1 MNSVVSNLRAAGLK
15 GYQVNVANGFWE
27 NQRNKAEMYA
37 LMHSELDEAF
47 LAVDEGCMDDK
58 LPEYPGDIAE
68 IADTVIRIA
77 DYAEGFGLKVWE
89 CIDTL
94 VGPQPKDTF
103 DFTIG
108 IDKIG
113 RMATQKLAVG
123 SGMEYY
129 ESLLFAH
136 SALSLAL
143 ECLRKP
149 EKYPAIKVDGVEYEA
164 ETFYLAATVLMCMD
178 YVDVQYDF
186 TTYLADDMSPVDLL
200 VMVMEKKIAV
210 NATRGYKHGKQF

>member
-1 MNSVVSNLRAAGLK
+1 MNSTICNLRAAGLK

-27 NQRNKAEMYA
+27 GVRNKAEMYA

-47 LAVDEGCMDDK
+47 MAVDEGCMDDK
-58 LPEYPGDIAE
+58 LPEYPGDITE

-77 DYAEGFGLKVWE
+77 DYAEGFGKKVWE
-89 CIDTL
+89 CIDSL
-94 VGPQPKDTF
+94 VGPQGKDIF
-103 DFTIG
+103 DFTVG

-113 RMATQKLAVG
+113 RMAAQKLAIQ

-149 EKYPAIKVDGVEYEA
+149 EKYPDIAVNGITYEA
-164 ETFYLAATVLMCMD
+164 ETFYLAAAVLLCLD

-186 TTYLADDMSPVDLL
+186 TSYLADDMCPTDLL
-200 VMVMEKKIAV
+200 IMVMEKKIAV
-210 NATRGYKHGKQF
+210 NATRGYKHGKNF